1 MFSKMLFSSFI
12 LLGLT
17 SSALANIYITD
28 PVASTVMTAGQSTSI
43 AWQDTTDS
51 PSLSE
56 FGVSK
61 FSVAVGNAI
70 SQTIL
75 QVIAENVD
83 VSTTSTIEFT
93 PDASIGGDSNQY
105 FIRVES
111 NSLKDANDTR
121 YPALG
126 FSAKFTIQGMT
137 GSFNASVQAEID
149 GQSTAPIGGT
159 TAAATST
166 SAHASSTTASKASST
181 SASGSVSAKNAVSTT
196 DSSGALSQAVGNVKL
211 WLTLV
216 LSAVVGVVL
225 V

>member
-1 MFSKMLFSSFI
+1 MFSLSFVLF
-12 LLGLT
+12 GLA
-17 SSALANIYITD
+17 SSALADIYITN
-28 PVASTVMTAGQSTSI
+28 PVASTVITAGQSASI

-56 FGVSK
+56 FGASK

-93 PDASIGGDSNQY
+93 PDASVGGNSDQY
-105 FIRVES
+105 FIRIES
-111 NSLKDANDTR
+111 NSLKDASDAR

-149 GQSTAPIGGT
+149 GQSTAPIGST
-159 TAAATST
+159 TAGATST
-166 SAHASSTTASKASST
+166 SAHASSTTASGKASST
-181 SASGSVSAKNAVSTT
+181 IASGSISAKNAASTT
-196 DSSGALSQAVGNVKL
+196 DSNGALSLDLGNVEM
-211 WLTLV
+211 WFTLV
-216 LSAVVGVVL
+216 LSAVLGVAL
-225 V
+225 F